1 MEKERQMEHD
11 RRSFLR
17 NAGLGGGVLALG
29 PLAASLASS
38 AAVAAPEEKGG
49 KYDFGTPYNRI
60 GHDSVKWD
68 GALRTEKIDHIVA
81 GMGIADMDFR
91 AAPSITAALR
101 KAAQY
106 ENWGYI
112 DMGQPDRK
120 AWLQSIVDWNRK
132 RYGITVMNLNNMGI
146 TTGVHGGLLATLR
159 AFTKPG
165 DKVLLATPIYN
176 GFYGDIR
183 ASKTVANESLMK
195 WVNGR
200 YEIDW
205 ADLEAKAALPGTK
218 VSIFCNPQNPVG
230 RNWSREEVTRY
241 AEICHRHNVLMM
253 SDEIH
258 CDFMSKGQKYTPVS
272 TLENKDLVNNSITYK
287 SVSKSFS
294 LAGQKCAWFFSTNP
308 DVFRQTAFQNHADL
322 NTFGMT
328 AAEAAYA
335 GGEDWLNHVIA
346 YISDNH
352 DYTNHYIKTNIPMI
366 KVGNAPEGT
375 YLQWIDITA
384 IADRIGARKMA
395 DDANQKAHD
404 AAAKMGTDYSGRQEV
419 VMRREQTPEDMVQ
432 HWMAQ
437 NAFVQLNAGSTYGL
451 GGQNH
456 MRMNIATSRRTLKA
470 ALDSMSNTLK
480 KLSA

>member
-1 MEKERQMEHD
+1 MGHD
-11 RRSFLR
+11 RRSFLK

-38 AAVAAPEEKGG
+38 AAVAAPEGKRG
-49 KYDFGTPYNRI
+49 KYDFDNNANRI

-68 GALRTEKIDHIVA
+68 GALRTEKIDHLVA
-81 GMGIADMDFR
+81 GMGIADQDFKV
-91 AAPSITAALR
+91 APAISAALR
-101 KAAQY
+101 KATQY
-106 ENWGYI
+106 DNWGYI
-112 DMGQPDRK
+112 DMAQPDRK

-132 RYGITVMNLNNMGI
+132 RYGITAMNLDNMGI
-146 TTGVHGGLLATLR
+146 LTGVHPGLLATLR
-159 AFTKPG
+159 AYTKPG

-183 ASKTVANESLMK
+183 GSQTVANESLMR

-205 ADLEAKAALPGTK
+205 ADLEAKAAIPGTK

-241 AEICHRHNVLMM
+241 AEICHRHNLLMM

-258 CDFMSKGQKYTPVS
+258 CDFMSKGQKYVPVS

-294 LAGQKCAWFFSTNP
+294 LAGQKCAWFFTTNP
-308 DVFRQTAFQNHADL
+308 EVFKRTAFQNHADL
-322 NTFGMT
+322 NTLGMV

-335 GGEDWLNHVIA
+335 GGEAWLDECVA

-352 DYTNHYIKTNIPMI
+352 DYANHYIKANIPMI

-375 YLQWIDITA
+375 YLQWLDITA
-384 IADRIGARKMA
+384 IADKIGAKKMA
-395 DDANQKAHD
+395 DDANQQAHD
-404 AAAKMGTDYSGRQEV
+404 AAMKMGTDYSGRQSMV
-419 VMRREQTPEDMVQ
+419 ARREVTPEDIVG
-432 HWMAQ
+432 HWMAD
-437 NAFVQLNAGSTYGL
+437 NAYVQINAGSSYGL

-456 MRMNIATSRRTLKA
+456 MRMNVATSRRTLKA
-470 ALDSMSNTLK
+470 ALDSMAGALK

>member
-1 MEKERQMEHD
+1 MGHD

-17 NAGLGGGVLALG
+17 NAGLGGSVLALG

-38 AAVAAPEEKGG
+38 AADAADAPAGGG
-49 KYDFGTPYNRI
+49 KYGFDTPYNRV

-101 KAAQY
+101 KAVQY

-112 DMGQPDRK
+112 DMAQPGRK
-120 AWLQSIVDWNRK
+120 AWLQSIVDWNHK
-132 RYGITVMNLNNMGI
+132 RYGITAINLGNMGI
-146 TTGVHGGLLATLR
+146 TTGVHAGILATMR
-159 AFTKPG
+159 AYTKPG
-165 DKVLLATPIYN
+165 DKVLMATPIYN
-176 GFYGDIR
+176 GFYGDIK
-183 ASKTVANESLMK
+183 ATQTVANESLMK
-195 WVNGR
+195 FVNGR

-205 ADLEAKAALPGTK
+205 DDLEKKAALPGTK

-230 RNWSREEVTRY
+230 RTWSRDEVTRY
-241 AEICHRHNVLMM
+241 AQLCLKHNILML

-272 TLENKDLVNNSITYK
+272 TLEDQKLVNNSITYK

-294 LAGQKCAWFFSTNP
+294 LAGQKCAWFFTTNP
-308 DVFRQTAFQNHADL
+308 EVYKATAFNNHADL
-322 NTFGMT
+322 NTLGMT
-328 AAEAAYA
+328 AAESAYA
-335 GGEDWLNHVIA
+335 GGEDWLNSVIS

-352 DYTNHYIKTNIPMI
+352 DYANAYIKKNIPMI

-375 YLQWIDITA
+375 YLQWIDVTA
-384 IADRIGARKMA
+384 IADKIGAKKMA
-395 DDANQKAHD
+395 DDANQKAHE
-404 AAAKMGTDYSGRQEV
+404 AAGKMGTDYSGRQSMEAV
-419 VMRREQTPEDMVQ
+419 RTVTPEDMVQ
-432 HWMAQ
+432 HWVAQ
-437 NAFVQLNAGSTYGL
+437 NAFVQLNAGTSYGL
-451 GGQNH
+451 GGANH
-456 MRMNIATSRRTLKA
+456 MRMNIATSRKTLKA
-470 ALDSMSNTLK
+470 ALDSMAAATK